1 MAQKF
6 DNVSEKELFEAKKP
20 AEKKVK
26 TQEEVFTPRKTE
38 FTPEMARVGL
48 TKYDIEDSD
57 RYWNETQGGKLI
69 PHEETMNDI
78 KEEIS
83 KYKLYNDEK
92 EIEDI
97 FKGKGHIGGKY
108 LTEDERNEIRNYFK
122 ENYKPVQTKTFD
134 EVKDSKVK
142 KASAEMDNLLGKKY
156 RDLYESG
163 FASINVKP
171 FNEDGQKGYK
181 IDFNAE
187 LDYDEM
193 ENLFEKFNAIFD
205 KYGLDSY
212 FEMESP
218 GRGYAY
224 IFR

>member
-1 MAQKF
+1 MKSI